1 MITLLLDNGHGDPPL
16 TGGKNS
22 PDKTILEYVWAR
34 DVVNRIAAKARA
46 AGIPVEIITPEKH
59 DVPLKTRT
67 ARVNAICRTRGAK
80 NCVLISVHINAAG
93 SDGKWHDATGWCGF
107 VAPNASANSKR
118 FARILWEHAD
128 RAGLRG
134 NRCVP
139 AERYWVKSLAMC
151 RDTNCPAVLTENLFM
166 DNRADA
172 EYLKSESGKDA
183 IAELHV
189 AAVREYINTMPKQ

>member
-1 MITLLLDNGHGDPPL
+1 M
-16 TGGKNS
+16 
-22 PDKTILEYVWAR
+22 VQRVAR
-34 DVVNRIAAKARA
+34 KARA
-46 AGIPVEIITPEKH
+46 AGIPVEIIVPEKI
-59 DVPLKTRT
+59 DIPLKTRT
-67 ARVNAICRTRGAK
+67 NRVNAICHAKGGSK

-93 SDGKWHDATGWCGF
+93 GDGKWHDARGWCGF
-107 VAPNASANSKR
+107 IAPNASANSKR
-118 FARILWEHAD
+118 LARILWEHAD

-172 EYLKSESGKDA
+172 EYLKSEAGKEA
-183 IAELHV
+183 IADLHI
-189 AAVREYINTMPKQ
+189 AAIKEYIKTMPK

>member
-1 MITLLLDNGHGDPPL
+1 MIILIDNGHGSD
-16 TGGKNS
+16 TKGKHS
-22 PDKTILEYVWAR
+22 PDGRLKEYLWAR
-34 DVVNRIAAKARA
+34 DVAKRIQAKLKSLGYDARL
-46 AGIPVEIITPEKH
+46 IVPE
-59 DVPLKTRT
+59 TRDISLRERT
-67 ARVNAICRTRGAK
+67 RRVNDICRQVGSK
-80 NCVLISVHINAAG
+80 KCLLISVHNNAAG
-93 SDGKWHDATGWCGF
+93 ADGKWHDARGWCGF

-118 FARILWEHAD
+118 LARILWEHAD

-172 EYLKSESGKDA
+172 EYLKSESGKETIADLHIAA
-183 IAELHV
+183 IK
-189 AAVREYINTMPKQ
+189 EYIKTMPK

>member
-16 TGGKNS
+16 TGGKCS
-22 PDKTILEYVWAR
+22 PDKTILEYYWAR
-34 DVVNRIAAKARA
+34 DMVQRIARKARA
-46 AGIPVEIITPEKH
+46 AGIPVEIIVPEKI
-59 DVPLKTRT
+59 DIPLKTRT
-67 ARVNAICRTRGAK
+67 NRVNAICHAKCGSK

-93 SDGKWHDATGWCGF
+93 GDGKWHDARGWCGF
-107 VAPNASANSKR
+107 IAPNASANSKR
-118 FARILWEHAD
+118 LARILWEHAD
-128 RAGLRG
+128 RAGLCG

-172 EYLKSESGKDA
+172 EYLKSEAGKEA
-183 IAELHV
+183 IADLHI
-189 AAVREYINTMPKQ
+189 AAIKEYIKTMPK

>member
-16 TGGKNS
+16 TGGKCS
-22 PDKTILEYVWAR
+22 PDKSILEYYWAR
-34 DVVNRIAAKARA
+34 DMVQRIDRKARA
-46 AGIPVEIITPEKH
+46 AGIPVEIIVPETS
-59 DVPLKTRT
+59 DINLKTRT
-67 ARVNAICRTRGAK
+67 NRVNAICRAKGGSK

-93 SDGKWHDATGWCGF
+93 GDGKWHDARGWCGF
-107 VAPNASANSKR
+107 IAPNASANSKR
-118 FARILWEHAD
+118 LARILWEHAD

-139 AERYWVKSLAMC
+139 AEKYWVKSLAMC

-172 EYLKSESGKDA
+172 EYLKSEAGKETIADLHIAA
-183 IAELHV
+183 IK
-189 AAVREYINTMPKQ
+189 EYIKTMPK

>member
-16 TGGKNS
+16 TGGKCS
-22 PDKTILEYVWAR
+22 PDKTILEYYWAR
-34 DVVNRIAAKARA
+34 DMVQRVARKARA
-46 AGIPVEIITPEKH
+46 AGIPVEIIVPEKI
-59 DVPLKTRT
+59 DIPLKTRT
-67 ARVNAICRTRGAK
+67 NRVNAICHAKGGSK

-93 SDGKWHDATGWCGF
+93 GDGKWHDARGWCGF
-107 VAPNASANSKR
+107 IAPNASANSKR
-118 FARILWEHAD
+118 LARILWEHAD

-172 EYLKSESGKDA
+172 EYLKSEAGKEA
-183 IAELHV
+183 IADLHI
-189 AAVREYINTMPKQ
+189 AAIKEYIKTMPK

>member
-16 TGGKNS
+16 TGGKCS
-22 PDKTILEYVWAR
+22 PDKSILEYYWAR
-34 DVVNRIAAKARA
+34 DMVQRIAEKARA
-46 AGIPVEIITPEKH
+46 AGIPVEIIVPETS
-59 DVPLKTRT
+59 DIILKTRT
-67 ARVNAICRTRGAK
+67 NRVNAICREKGAK

-93 SDGKWHDATGWCGF
+93 ADGKWHDARGWCGF

-118 FARILWEHAD
+118 LARILWEHAD

-166 DNRADA
+166 DNRTDA

-183 IAELHV
+183 IAELHI
-189 AAVREYINTMPKQ
+189 AAIKEYIETMPK

>member
-16 TGGKNS
+16 TGGKCS
-22 PDKTILEYVWAR
+22 PDKSILEYYWAR
-34 DVVNRIAAKARA
+34 DMVQRIARKARA
-46 AGIPVEIITPEKH
+46 AGIPVEIIVPEKT
-59 DVPLKTRT
+59 DIILKTRT
-67 ARVNAICRTRGAK
+67 NRVNAICRAKGGSK

-93 SDGKWHDATGWCGF
+93 GDGKWHDARGWCGF
-107 VAPNASANSKR
+107 IAPNASANSKR
-118 FARILWEHAD
+118 LARILWEHAD

-172 EYLKSESGKDA
+172 EYLKSESGKEA
-183 IAELHV
+183 IADLHI
-189 AAVREYINTMPKQ
+189 AAIKEYIKTMPK

>member
-16 TGGKNS
+16 TGGKCS
-22 PDKTILEYVWAR
+22 PDKSILEYYWAR
-34 DVVNRIAAKARA
+34 DMVQRIDRKARA
-46 AGIPVEIITPEKH
+46 AGIPVEIIVPETT
-59 DVPLKTRT
+59 DIPLKTRT
-67 ARVNAICRTRGAK
+67 NRVNAICRAKGGSK

-93 SDGKWHDATGWCGF
+93 GDGKWHDARGWCGF
-107 VAPNASANSKR
+107 IAPNASANSKR
-118 FARILWEHAD
+118 LARILWEHAD

-172 EYLKSESGKDA
+172 EYLKSESGKETIADLHIAA
-183 IAELHV
+183 IK
-189 AAVREYINTMPKQ
+189 EYIKTMPK